1 MTATSTKKMNP
12 LSLLRT
18 HRFGLA
24 ATALCLLLALLVKPV
39 HYGDFDEYA
48 VTTAALASH
57 GTPDVRPAD
66 VALAQRLLP
75 DLAGLFQPLADGLAA
90 QREIPKF
97 GFQRARNGGV
107 YAIHFFAYPALAALP
122 FRVLQAAGADP
133 FRCFLVVNFLCLA
146 VLAVALR
153 RQFGGTARALVA
165 LLLFLACGG
174 FLYYRWSS
182 PECMSAALLLA
193 ALMWTTA
200 GRPVL
205 AGALAGLAAMQNPPI
220 VFFAAVA
227 PLLQVAA
234 AKHTTA
240 SWRSALA
247 VLRAP
252 GPWLGSVLC
261 GLLFALPPVLSLIH
275 FGTPSLIAKYSTS
288 PALIGMPRLLSFFFD
303 LNQGMLIGVPA
314 LLLAVAA
321 LGWNHAWRRDLLL
334 LGLALLLTL
343 MLAVPALSAGN
354 WNSGAN
360 GMMRYAFW
368 AAVPLLA
375 ALLWRLR
382 AQARWPRLALTALI
396 LAQAY
401 AMAAAQRYHYLEF
414 SPLARWVLEHYPT
427 AYHPDPEI
435 FFERMTHVDSWGE
448 PDRTYQYR
456 DARGSVVKTLFNV
469 RNSSFDTALC
479 GPDRAL
485 DAASLVDAG
494 QGWKYVDGTPRC
506 LGTLTYT
513 ARDFGAAVAAG
524 DGWTGVELGGG
535 AWDGM
540 WSNGARSRLQIKL
553 AQPARAIQLVGHYFE
568 QRRATRV
575 TINGV
580 DYGWMSLE
588 TGRWLPLAQ
597 ALARDGQNL
606 TIDLEHEAPYMPPA
620 GQPDQRRIAL
630 FLQRIALQ

>member
-1 MTATSTKKMNP
+1 MIP
-12 LSLLRT
+12 RG
-18 HRFGLA
+18 HRFGLVV
-24 ATALCLLLALLVKPV
+24 TALCLFLALIVEPA
-39 HYGDFDEYA
+39 HHGDFDEYA
-48 VTTAALASH
+48 TTTVALASH

-66 VALAQRLLP
+66 VTLVQRLLP

-90 QREIPKF
+90 QRAIPKL
-97 GFQRARNGGV
+97 GFQRASNGGV

-122 FRVLQAAGADP
+122 FRVLLAAGADP

-153 RQFGGTARALVA
+153 RQLGGTARALVA

-193 ALMWTTA
+193 ALLWNTS

-252 GPWLGSVLC
+252 GPWLGSILC
-261 GLLFALPPVLSLIH
+261 GLLFALPPLLSLIQ
-275 FGTPSLIAKYSTS
+275 FGTPSLIAKYATA

-314 LLLAVAA
+314 LPLAVAA
-321 LGWNHAWRRDLLL
+321 LGWTHAWRRDLLL

-343 MLAVPALSAGN
+343 MLAIPALSTTN
-354 WNSGAN
+354 WNSSSN
-360 GMMRYAFW
+360 GMMRYAVW
-368 AAVPLLA
+368 AAMPLLA

-382 AQARWPRLALTALI
+382 AQARWPRVALTALL
-396 LAQAY
+396 LAQAC
-401 AMAAAQRYHYLEF
+401 AMAAAQRYDYLDP
-414 SPLARWVLEHYPT
+414 SPLARWVLAHYP
-427 AYHPDPEI
+427 AVYHPDPEI
-435 FFERMTHVDSWGE
+435 FFERMTHVDGWGE
-448 PDRTYQYR
+448 PERSYQYR
-456 DARGSVVKTLFNV
+456 DARGGVVKTLFNIH
-469 RNSSFDTALC
+469 NSRFGAALC
-479 GPDRAL
+479 GPGRAL

-494 QGWKYVDGTPRC
+494 QGWKYVDGAPRC
-506 LGTLTYT
+506 LGTLIYT

-524 DGWTGVELGGG
+524 AGWSGVELGGG
-535 AWDGM
+535 VWDGM
-540 WSNGARSRLQIKL
+540 WSNGARSRLRITL
-553 AQPARAIQLVGHYFE
+553 AQPARAIQLLGHYFE

-588 TGRWLPLAQ
+588 TGRWLPLAP
-597 ALARDGQNL
+597 ALARDGRNL
-606 TIDLEHEAPYMPPA
+606 SIELEHETPYVPPA
-620 GQPDQRRIAL
+620 DQADQRRIAL
-630 FLQRIALQ
+630 FLQRVALQ